1 MGWWVAIIT
10 KKANPTINQ
19 IHSQAGIYFDEM
31 GQVLF
36 YTTQWKMVSYADLR
50 PVQLQWRQVKEH
62 QTKIVEFCA
71 KVQNET
77 WYHLTD
83 MHLRHI

>member
-1 MGWWVAIIT
+1 MRLGWLLLTAILMGWWVAIIT

-36 YTTQWKMVSYADLR
+36 YTTQWKMVSYA
-50 PVQLQWRQVKEH
+50 
-62 QTKIVEFCA
+62 I
-71 KVQNET
+71 
-77 WYHLTD
+77 
-83 MHLRHI
+83 